1 MMEDNLRKNAEALR
15 KAELPPSVEPAFV
28 FRA

>member
-1 MMEDNLRKNAEALR
+1 MMEDNLRKNSETLR